1 MVESIIHIEKLKKRY
16 KGSGEEAL
24 KGVDLDIL
32 KGEFFGLLGP
42 NAAGKSTL
50 ISILCGILS
59 PSSGKVELFGEELSS
74 RKGHQT
80 RSKKGLQAG
89 HSREK
94 WKSQIGLIPQEI
106 ALYPTLT
113 VEENIRFFGSLHE
126 IASWELRKKADRYIQ
141 LFNLDEHR
149 HKPIAKCSG
158 GIKRRINLIAGVIHQ
173 PELILLDEPTLG
185 VDPQLRSMIFD
196 FLTGLNKEGA
206 TLIYTTHY
214 MKEAEILCNR
224 VGIIDHG
231 SILKKGKP
239 MELIASDPECRDLGD
254 LFLKLTG
261 RDLRD

>member
-1 MVESIIHIEKLKKRY
+1 VVQNIIYIDQLKKSY
-16 KGSGEEAL
+16 KGSREEAL
-24 KGVDLDIL
+24 KGVNLEI
-32 KGEFFGLLGP
+32 KAGEFFGLLGP

-59 PSSGKVELFGEELSS
+59 PSSGKVELFGEKLNSNREMRKS
-74 RKGHQT
+74 R
-80 RSKKGLQAG
+80 
-89 HSREK
+89 
-94 WKSQIGLIPQEI
+94 IGLIPQEI

-113 VEENIRFFGSLHE
+113 VEENILFFGNLHG
-126 IASWELRKKADRYIQ
+126 IPGKVLREKTRSYIR

-149 HKPIAKCSG
+149 DKPVSKCSG
-158 GIKRRINLIAGVIHQ
+158 GIKRRVNLIAGVIHQ

-196 FLTGLNKEGA
+196 FLTELNRAGA

-214 MKEAEILCNR
+214 MKEAEIMCNR

-231 SILKKGKP
+231 SILKKGNP
-239 MELIASDPECRDLGD
+239 DELIASEPECRDLGE

>member
-1 MVESIIHIEKLKKRY
+1 MENIIYIDQLKKSY
-16 KGSGEEAL
+16 KGSREEAL
-24 KGVDLDIL
+24 KGVNLEI
-32 KGEFFGLLGP
+32 KAGEFFGLLGP

-59 PSSGKVELFGEELSS
+59 ASSGKVELFGEKLNSNKGKRKS
-74 RKGHQT
+74 R
-80 RSKKGLQAG
+80 
-89 HSREK
+89 
-94 WKSQIGLIPQEI
+94 IGLIPQEI

-113 VEENIRFFGSLHE
+113 VEENIHFFGTLHG
-126 IASWELRKKADRYIQ
+126 IPGKILREKSSSYIR

-149 HKPIAKCSG
+149 NKPVSKCSG
-158 GIKRRINLIAGVIHQ
+158 GIKRRVNLIAGVIHQ

-196 FLTGLNKEGA
+196 FLTELNRAGA

-214 MKEAEILCNR
+214 MKEAEIMCNR

-239 MELIASDPECRDLGD
+239 DELIALEPECRDLGE

>member
-1 MVESIIHIEKLKKRY
+1 MVESIIYIDKLKKRY
-16 KGSGEEAL
+16 KGSRDEAL
-24 KGVDLDIL
+24 KGINLEI
-32 KGEFFGLLGP
+32 KTGEFFGLLGP

-50 ISILCGILS
+50 LSILCGILS
-59 PSSGKVELFGEELSS
+59 PSSGKVELFGEKLN
-74 RKGHQT
+74 HN
-80 RSKKGLQAG
+80 
-89 HSREK
+89 REK
-94 WKSQIGLIPQEI
+94 RKKRIGLIPQEI

-113 VEENIRFFGSLHE
+113 VEENILFFGKLHG
-126 IASWELRKKADRYIQ
+126 IPRKILREKTGSFIR

-149 HKPIAKCSG
+149 DKPVSKCSG
-158 GIKRRINLIAGVIHQ
+158 GIKRRVNLIAGVIHQ

-196 FLTGLNKEGA
+196 FLSELNKEGA

-214 MKEAEILCNR
+214 MKEAETLCNR

-231 SILKKGKP
+231 SILTKGNP
-239 MELIASDPECRDLGD
+239 DELIASEPECRDLGE

>member
-1 MVESIIHIEKLKKRY
+1 VVESIIYIEELKKRY
-16 KGSGEEAL
+16 KGSRDEAL
-24 KGVDLDIL
+24 KGVNLEI
-32 KGEFFGLLGP
+32 KSGEFFGLLGP

-59 PSSGKVELFGEELSS
+59 PSSGKVELFGEKLNSN
-74 RKGHQT
+74 
-80 RSKKGLQAG
+80 
-89 HSREK
+89 REK
-94 WKSQIGLIPQEI
+94 RKSRIGLIPQEI

-113 VEENIRFFGSLHE
+113 VEENILFFGSLHG
-126 IASWELRKKADRYIQ
+126 IPGKVLREKTGSYIR
-141 LFNLDEHR
+141 LFNLEEHR
-149 HKPIAKCSG
+149 DKPVTKCSG
-158 GIKRRINLIAGVIHQ
+158 GIKRRVNLIAGVIHQ

-196 FLTGLNKEGA
+196 FLTELNNEGA

-231 SILKKGKP
+231 SILKKGNP
-239 MELIASDPECRDLGD
+239 DQLIASEPECRDLGE